1 MAPAVVVGLVLL
13 GCTAASEDTDPTVV
27 PDVVAA
33 TQFESTD
40 FCRRILDLERS
51 DPSLAEVIGVYREL
65 LPTSPPEIAAELALV
80 LADLSGEPAP
90 ISDAGDEAGT
100 DDAGTEDLGE
110 LDDRV
115 PAAEPDPAQAMAA
128 YVDDVCRATVVNPLP
143 GPTDPE

>member
-1 MAPAVVVGLVLL
+1 MAPVVVAVVALL
-13 GCTAASEDTDPTVV
+13 GCTPASETTDPTVV
-27 PDVVAA
+27 PDVV
-33 TQFESTD
+33 TETRFESTD

-65 LPTSPPEIAAELALV
+65 LPTAPPEIAAEMALV
-80 LADLSGEPAP
+80 LADLTGEPAP
-90 ISDAGDEAGT
+90 TSDAGDEAGT

-128 YVDDVCRATVVNPLP
+128 YVDDVCRSTVVNPLP

>member
-13 GCTAASEDTDPTVV
+13 GCTAASEDTDPPVV

-65 LPTSPPEIAAELALV
+65 LPTAPPEIAAELALV

-90 ISDAGDEAGT
+90 IPTSDAEVADTG
-100 DDAGTEDLGE
+100 DLGE

-115 PAAEPDPAQAMAA
+115 PAPEPDPAQVVAA